1 MSKLLAFDWAT
12 SWPLILLVALLAIY
26 LVYMMFSRK
35 KNDEKTSEMLKSL
48 KKGDKIVTN
57 MGIYGEIVSITETTL
72 GKVMLLK
79 TGEGKNISYI
89 SVNAV
94 VVLGRDEKQPIVL
107 DKDGNIVDQTK
118 KAEEATPAI
127 AEVKNEEP
135 AKAEEKT
142 VVKTEVKTPVAT
154 KTTAVKKT
162 TAAKQPAKPQTK
174 K

>member
-12 SWPLILLVALLAIY
+12 SWPLILLVALLVIY

-35 KNDEKTSEMLKSL
+35 KNDEKTTEMLNSL
-48 KKGDKIVTN
+48 KKGDKVVTN

-72 GKVMLLK
+72 GKVVLLK

-94 VVLGRDEKQPIVL
+94 VVLGKDEKKPIVL
-107 DKDGNIVDQTK
+107 DKDGNIIDQTK
-118 KAEEATPAI
+118 KAEEEKPVLTESKP
-127 AEVKNEEP
+127 EEP
-135 AKAEEKT
+135 VKVESNTEAIKEEDKKPAAKKPVITNTPKT
-142 VVKTEVKTPVAT
+142 
-154 KTTAVKKT
+154 
-162 TAAKQPAKPQTK
+162 KQPAKPAIK